1 MEWFSQIE
9 RARKFEFKY
18 PILYVSANRHTKEIS
33 VFFFDLE
40 DLNSVKIELGD
51 EMWWIPRSGTNPRGF
66 GINTRALK
74 LLIQKAEA
82 KGNAITKKYGAI
94 DIKSRESI
102 G

>member
-1 MEWFSQIE
+1 M
-9 RARKFEFKY
+9 
-18 PILYVSANRHTKEIS
+18 
-33 VFFFDLE
+33 FFFDLE